1 MAPGEEGRNLRQHCA
16 KIWDLCVNIIKDK
29 AFWVL
34 AAKHDIAFIHY
45 LTAFKAM
52 RGGRLG
58 RFPTD
63 Q

>member
-34 AAKHDIAFIHY
+34 AANHDIAFIHY